1 MYLQIELQRVHEV
14 LHFGSHSEQAQQ
26 ITFQLPLCGISSG
39 SDGTAGWRPHL
50 PRPALLQANL
60 GGHRSKHEPRW
71 GMGGVCAVWC
81 QNTAITEHRGDVLS
95 TPVAYLNPLDE
106 EQKGEQGVI
115 SIDVIL
121 EQHQVQRRIHL
132 RSGGPPIGTVPRLHD
147 ACGQ

>member
-1 MYLQIELQRVHEV
+1 MVPE
-14 LHFGSHSEQAQQ
+14 HSNH
-26 ITFQLPLCGISSG
+26 
-39 SDGTAGWRPHL
+39 R
-50 PRPALLQANL
+50 AL
-60 GGHRSKHEPRW
+60 RR
-71 GMGGVCAVWC
+71 CA
-81 QNTAITEHRGDVLS
+81 IHI
-95 TPVAYLNPLDE
+95 AYLNPLDE